1 MIVVTSDHG
10 DFLGDHWMGEKTF
23 FHDAA
28 IKVPLII
35 YDPTNA
41 ADATRGT
48 VCDELVEA
56 IDLAPTFV
64 DVAGGQVA
72 DHVLEGRS
80 LLPLL
85 HGRTAWDR
93 DKVICE
99 YDYASTPL
107 ADALGLSVREAVMFM
122 VADKHWKLIHC
133 EGGFRPILFDLQND
147 PDELVDLAEDPDHQE
162 IIARMYD
169 KLHAWT
175 RRIAQRTTRTEAQ
188 LVELRKSLRRR
199 GVVLGV
205 YDENDTPLDLTI
217 AYRDRKA
224 RVRKPTG

>member
-1 MIVVTSDHG
+1 
-10 DFLGDHWMGEKTF
+10 
-23 FHDAA
+23 
-28 IKVPLII
+28 
-35 YDPTNA
+35 
-41 ADATRGT
+41 
-48 VCDELVEA
+48 
-56 IDLAPTFV
+56 
-64 DVAGGQVA
+64 
-72 DHVLEGRS
+72 
-80 LLPLL
+80 
-85 HGRTAWDR
+85 
-93 DKVICE
+93 
-99 YDYASTPL
+99 
-107 ADALGLSVREAVMFM
+107 MFM

-147 PDELVDLAEDPDHQE
+147 PDERVDLAEDPDHQE

-224 RVRKPTG
+224 QVRKPTG